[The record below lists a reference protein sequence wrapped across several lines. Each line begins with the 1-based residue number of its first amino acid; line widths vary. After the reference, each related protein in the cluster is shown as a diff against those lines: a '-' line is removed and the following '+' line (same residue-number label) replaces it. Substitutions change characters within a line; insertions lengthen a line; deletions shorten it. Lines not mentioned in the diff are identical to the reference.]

1 MIGLQN
7 NYGHV
12 LDNPKLY
19 EIDKASIGY
28 GYLVNTNLVQIAR
41 AYSVFGNNG
50 VMVEPRLVIGEDLQ
64 NIQVIRKENANF
76 ILDALRETVLDGTA
90 ENLRNAKVSIA
101 GKTGTAEKYVVGKGY
116 AEGKYIS
123 SFAGIFPYENPQYVM
138 VISIDEPD
146 PNNYYGGQ
154 VSAPIVGKISEFM
167 LLSNFIGGQD

>member
-64 NIQVIRKENANF
+64 NIQVIRKENLPLLLKI
-76 ILDALRETVLDGTA
+76 ILLVRQQ
-90 ENLRNAKVSIA
+90 K
-101 GKTGTAEKYVVGKGY
+101 K
-116 AEGKYIS
+116 
-123 SFAGIFPYENPQYVM
+123 M
-138 VISIDEPD
+138 
-146 PNNYYGGQ
+146 
-154 VSAPIVGKISEFM
+154 
-167 LLSNFIGGQD
+167 